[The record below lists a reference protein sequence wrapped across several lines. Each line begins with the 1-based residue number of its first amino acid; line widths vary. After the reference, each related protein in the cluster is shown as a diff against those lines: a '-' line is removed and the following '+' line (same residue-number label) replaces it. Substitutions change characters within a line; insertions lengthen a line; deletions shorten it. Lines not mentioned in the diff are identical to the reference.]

1 MSCEGR
7 KPAAAAGGSAARA
20 LRSPHRADARAL
32 TDVICSIVG
41 GCSCLYL
48 RSQGGR
54 ESCEAPSSG
63 PGLLL
68 ALGASGTSLLT
79 ASDML

>member
-1 MSCEGR
+1 M
-7 KPAAAAGGSAARA
+7 
-20 LRSPHRADARAL
+20 
-32 TDVICSIVG
+32 VG
-41 GCSCLYL
+41 ACSCRYL
-48 RSQGGR
+48 RSQGGS

-79 ASDML
+79 DAMPDETGGQR